1 VKAVFRKRDKVRVG
15 QPPAAGVV
23 AAGRRGSRRGAA
35 THPPFYF
42 LLPTFY
48 QHEPGGAAGAAGFT
62 LVEVMVTLGLMGMVF
77 ALVYGAL
84 WSTVGGLQRMERRG
98 DREQAV
104 RILLEMVDRELRS
117 TLWLKDDPRLA
128 FVGENAVTDDGQPA
142 DRLTWVQASHLKLH
156 PDLPESDV
164 AEVTYHLDS
173 VGPST
178 YALYKRED
186 ATPDGDPMSGGTEY
200 LLSEQIIGV
209 DFHYYG
215 PTGWVDQWDTRQSKS
230 LPRLVQ
236 ISLFLPPEEDVEGA
250 EPVEIRSIVEIPMG
264 EQG

>member
-1 VKAVFRKRDKVRVG
+1 
-15 QPPAAGVV
+15 
-23 AAGRRGSRRGAA
+23 
-35 THPPFYF
+35 
-42 LLPTFY
+42 
-48 QHEPGGAAGAAGFT
+48 
-62 LVEVMVTLGLMGMVF
+62 MVTLGLMGMVF
-77 ALVYGAL
+77 ALVYGSL

-117 TLWLKDDPRLA
+117 TLWVGNDPRLV

-164 AEVTYHLDS
+164 AEVTYRLDS
-173 VGPST
+173 AGDST
-178 YALYKRED
+178 YVLVKRED
-186 ATPDGDPMSGGTEY
+186 ATLDDDPMSGGTDY
-200 LLSEQIIGV
+200 LLSEEIVGL
-209 DFHYYG
+209 DFQYYG
-215 PTGWVDQWDTRQSKS
+215 PTGWVDQWDTRQSHT

-236 ISLFLPPEEDVEGA
+236 VSLFLPPEDDKVEGA

-264 EQG
+264 EQR